1 MPELAQLA
9 DRLIVR
15 HLRVSLPEYETRREL
30 QRGYEHEP
38 LLTLKTRCVAVV
50 GAGASAAALFDR
62 GKALADS
69 LEKQF
74 AASPEEDNARR
85 AELFRLQRVYGLD
98 PADFETRLAALSRT
112 PEVTQQVQHAIT
124 KRYDYRHP
132 TILAY
137 ELLAHLL
144 KHRFI
149 DAVISFNFD
158 ELLDQSLDD
167 ELGPD
172 EYRRLVSDRD
182 CVSVVS
188 DPDDAHYLP
197 LYIKLHG
204 TATEPESLR
213 FTRDAYYKLPRG
225 LTSEVESLFDSE
237 HCTILNVGSAMTGF
251 DLHRLLRI
259 PEELEIYDLSKK
271 PLSREVCDA
280 ITAERKHPPKD
291 SLRSGE
297 KRRRPH
303 FGLPATSASPGR
315 SKGCDGWLRRLMRE
329 IEWRSG
335 SQADSGRLASLVR
348 FRSVNRHE
356 AVADVLGP
364 RRPLSRWTRAPHRY
378 RKDYVEHLRR
388 RTILELALSGAK
400 ARGLAQVSWL
410 AIDRCGMYY
419 DLYRREARA
428 AGVQPLR
435 WNALRAAAGLDE
447 NDWLPDV
454 VESRPALCDPDAE
467 ATYVDGRWSL
477 REFVPELL
485 AEQIVNELG
494 LSGRRAKEHLARALS
509 ELQTKTE
516 VEIQPT
522 DDRVCSKTFDAP
534 LTLPTVTSL
543 DIYTVR
549 LFEQLEPSDEVYI
562 SCETGEWLLDNP
574 RMFKLLSRQNH
585 VEVITA
591 FHFKRGDLRT
601 QFRGRLIVKPMDPW
615 RHNRHMTIVCRGN
628 QPWRAVYFARIL
640 RTPLITPVYLRSPA
654 DAERVK
660 GAFDLMLKQIAET
673 RTDADDGPAG

>member
-1 MPELAQLA
+1 MPELDRLA

-15 HLRVSLPEYETRREL
+15 HLRVSLPEYESRREL
-30 QRGYEHEP
+30 QRDYAHEP
-38 LLTLKTRCVAVV
+38 LLTLRTRCVAVV
-50 GAGASAAALFDR
+50 GAGASAALFER
-62 GKALADS
+62 GKALAAS

-74 AASPEEDNARR
+74 ASSPDEDAARR

-98 PADFETRLAALSRT
+98 PRDFETRLAALSRT
-112 PEVTQQVQHAIT
+112 PEVAQQVQMAI
-124 KRYDYRHP
+124 KQRYAYRHP
-132 TILAY
+132 TVLAY
-137 ELLAHLL
+137 ELLAHML

-149 DAVISFNFD
+149 DAIINFNFD

-167 ELGPD
+167 ELGHD

-188 DPDDAHYLP
+188 DPDDGHYLP

-225 LTSEVESLFDSE
+225 LLSEVEALFDSE

-259 PEELEIYDLSKK
+259 PEQLEIYDLSKY
-271 PLSREVCDA
+271 PLSAEVCDA
-280 ITAERKHPPKD
+280 ITAERTHPPKD
-291 SLRSGE
+291 SLRSDE
-297 KRRRPH
+297 KRCRPH
-303 FGLPATSASPGR
+303 FGLPATGLPRRRAM
-315 SKGCDGWLRRLMRE
+315 KCDGWLRRLMRE
-329 IEWRSG
+329 IEQRSG
-335 SQADSGRLASLVR
+335 SQADLRRLASLVR

-364 RRPLSRWTRAPHRY
+364 RQPLSRWTRSPTRY

-428 AGVQPLR
+428 AGVKPLR

-447 NDWLPDV
+447 NKGFPDV
-454 VESRPALCDPDAE
+454 VESHRRLCAKGAR
-467 ATYVDGRWSL
+467 ATLVNGRWSL
-477 REFVPELL
+477 REFKPKKL
-485 AEQIVNELG
+485 ARQVVNELG
-494 LSGRRAKEHLARALS
+494 LSDKNAVRNLEHALR
-509 ELQTKTE
+509 ELQTDSE

-543 DIYTVR
+543 DIYTKR
-549 LFEQLEPSDEVYI
+549 MFDDLDKDDEVYI
-562 SCETGEWLLDNP
+562 SCETGEWLLKNSG
-574 RMFKLLSRQNH
+574 MAKLLQRQRK
-585 VEVITA
+585 VVVITA
-591 FHFKRGDLRT
+591 FEFKMKELKRK
-601 QFRGRLIVKPMDPW
+601 FRGRLRVETMDPW
-615 RHNRHMTIVCRGN
+615 RHNRHMTIVCRRR

-640 RTPLITPVYLRSPA
+640 RTPLITPVYLDSPA
-654 DAERVK
+654 DAVRVK

-673 RTDADDGPAG
+673 RTNGK